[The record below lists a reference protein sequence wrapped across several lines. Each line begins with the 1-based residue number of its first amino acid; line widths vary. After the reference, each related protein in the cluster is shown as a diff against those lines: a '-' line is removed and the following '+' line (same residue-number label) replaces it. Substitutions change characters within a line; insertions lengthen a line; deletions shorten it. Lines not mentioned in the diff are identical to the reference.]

1 MVLTTADKKA
11 KNVALLNLNPDL
23 NSVNI
28 AAIMFSMKIVKNHPT
43 DQFTVMLGTSCDAA
57 GGLFLFS

>member
-28 AAIMFSMKIVKNHPT
+28 AAIMFFHENCQEPSKRPVY
-43 DQFTVMLGTSCDAA
+43 SDARN
-57 GGLFLFS
+57 FM